1 MLLQLQH
8 QQQWQY
14 GSQFQTYESFSQIL
28 QDVPLGPVYASIII
42 AVIPFLIYLLWK
54 KSYLRTLIIT
64 PAVTLFSR
72 IWHGWKERNLERR
85 VSEEYEGIAGRK
97 TELKDILRYGI
108 YAGMVAVGFLTLK
121 KAFFF
126 GFVVSQ
132 SMAPTLMQSD
142 IVLIES
148 LTTENIEAGDIIMF
162 NPPDS
167 YANPVVHRVI
177 SVEDGK
183 IKTGGDNAG
192 PDDWT
197 LAQEDIQ
204 GKVVTVGG
212 RPVRLG
218 SFIKIGPL
226 ELKGPGYY
234 LTPREVYLK
243 GSEPK
248 YDAIREAIQWIQN
261 RGPIIL
267 IVLLLIILI
276 GSFESRKKHKAM
288 YE

>member
-1 MLLQLQH
+1 MLLQLQQ

-14 GSQFQTYESFSQIL
+14 ESQFQTYESFSQIL
-28 QDVPLGPVYASIII
+28 YDVPHGPVYASIII
-42 AVIPFLIYLLWK
+42 ATIPFLVYFLWK

-72 IWHGWKERNLERR
+72 IWYLWEERKLESR
-85 VSEEYEGIAGRK
+85 VNEEYEGIAGRK

-108 YAGMVAVGFLTLK
+108 YASMVAVGFLILK
-121 KAFFF
+121 QAFFF

-132 SMAPTLMQSD
+132 SMMPTLMESD

-148 LTTENIEAGDIIMF
+148 LTTENIEVGDIIMF

-167 YANPVVHRVI
+167 RTNPVVHRVI
-177 SVEDGK
+177 SAEDGK
-183 IKTGGDNAG
+183 IRTAGDNAG
-192 PDDWT
+192 IDDWT
-197 LAQEDIQ
+197 LAQENIQ
-204 GKVVTVGG
+204 GKVVTVAG
-212 RPVRLG
+212 RPVRVG

-234 LTPREVYLK
+234 LAPREVYLQ

-248 YDAIREAIQWIQN
+248 YDAIREAVQWIQN

-267 IVLLLIILI
+267 IVLLLIILL
-276 GSFESRKKHKAM
+276 GSFESRKKHKTM